1 MFFIPLTRE
10 TKIKL
15 VCLIVLTGFIVAFLY
30 HSYLGLVMHLPYPY
44 NTFLF
49 LPSDRFNDFFNGFY
63 QSKHFNP
70 YFEPGYYWPLRAMFP
85 FLYLIYC
92 LMALFD
98 GTTMLTIFLISSLG
112 FIFYINFKNC
122 LTKDPVM
129 TVLFTS
135 ILTFFSYPV
144 IFTLDRANTES
155 WLYILLYF
163 AVSFFA
169 QQKYTRSAI
178 LFSFVFAMKPF
189 PAIFGILF
197 VRKKR
202 FREILLMI
210 FLTLFLTI
218 VPLFSFK
225 SGFWN
230 NLNHLRYS
238 LDDVYPK
245 NYILQHGGLAYG
257 NSLWGMIKIIH
268 ASLAANIKASNLE
281 ALIPIYSPMY
291 SLYSKISWMMLALV
305 LLYVLLVEQTF
316 WKKIALLTF
325 SMNLFPAVSGDYK
338 LLYVFIPLFL
348 FINFSQ
354 KSRWD
359 FIYLV
364 LFSLLLIP
372 KNYDQYVFPNLF
384 INNMSNIGIVINPML
399 MSLISLLIIAQGM
412 SATIMNKR
420 ALLLQKLKN
429 IFT

>member
-1 MFFIPLTRE
+1 MFLQPLPRE

-15 VCLIVLTGFIVAFLY
+15 VCLIVLTGFIVAIVYHAYQGIFLQ
-30 HSYLGLVMHLPYPY
+30 LPYPF

-49 LPSDRFNDFFNGFY
+49 LPLDRFNDFYNGFY
-63 QSKHFNP
+63 TCKNFNP
-70 YFEPGYYWPLRAMFP
+70 YFEPGYFWPLRAMFP
-85 FLYLIYC
+85 FLYFIYC

-98 GTTMLTIFLISSLG
+98 GKTMLVLLLVSSFA
-112 FIFYINFKNC
+112 FIFYINYKNC
-122 LTKDPVM
+122 QVVNKTTTFLYA
-129 TVLFTS
+129 L
-135 ILTFFSYPV
+135 ILSCLSYPV

-163 AVSFFA
+163 AVSFFH
-169 QQKYTRSAI
+169 QQKYTKSAI
-178 LFSFVFAMKPF
+178 FFSFVFAMKPF

-197 VRKKR
+197 VGKKR
-202 FREILLMI
+202 FKEILLMI

-257 NSLWGMIKIIH
+257 NSLWGVIKITH
-268 ASLAANIKASNLE
+268 ASLATNIKASNLE

-291 SLYSKISWMMLALV
+291 SLYNKICWVMLALV

-325 SMNLFPAVSGDYK
+325 SMNLLPAVSGDYK

-348 FINFSQ
+348 FINFSK

-359 FIYLV
+359 FVYLV

-372 KNYDQYVFPNLF
+372 KNYDQFVFPNLF
-384 INNMSNIGIVINPML
+384 INKMANIGIVINPML
-399 MSLISLLIIAQGM
+399 MSLISFLIIAQGLNRLRQRLR
-412 SATIMNKR
+412 NKPIS
-420 ALLLQKLKN
+420 LSTN
-429 IFT
+429 S